1 MHYLITGGAGFI
13 GSNLAHALVGRGCEV
28 TVLDNL
34 STGRLD
40 NLDGVLTRLR
50 FIEGSIL
57 DRTLV
62 ESLLPSVDV
71 VLHQA
76 AMPSVPKSIEMPL
89 ESNDANIKGTLTILE
104 ACKSVGV
111 KRIVYASSSSTY
123 GDHNAQVKTED
134 LPRRPKSPYAV
145 QKVTKELYAQAYHE
159 LFGLETVGL
168 RYFNVFGPRQN
179 PASQYAAVVPA
190 FITKM
195 LSGASPTIYGDGSQS
210 RDFTFIDNVIEMN
223 LAAASVPLTGGQVFN
238 CGCGQSTSVL
248 DLQKSINQI
257 LGTKITPVFET
268 ARAGDVQH
276 SLAGLENAKSSLG
289 WAPTVNLIE
298 GLRQTIDWY
307 RELV

>member
-50 FIEGSIL
+50 FVEGSIL

-89 ESNDANIKGTLTILE
+89 ESNDANIKGTRFILE

-123 GDHNAQVKTED
+123 GDHNAQVKTEGFTETPEVSIRRSKSHEGALRTS
-134 LPRRPKSPYAV
+134 LP
-145 QKVTKELYAQAYHE
+145 
-159 LFGLETVGL
+159 
-168 RYFNVFGPRQN
+168 
-179 PASQYAAVVPA
+179 
-190 FITKM
+190 
-195 LSGASPTIYGDGSQS
+195 
-210 RDFTFIDNVIEMN
+210 
-223 LAAASVPLTGGQVFN
+223 
-238 CGCGQSTSVL
+238 
-248 DLQKSINQI
+248 
-257 LGTKITPVFET
+257 
-268 ARAGDVQH
+268 
-276 SLAGLENAKSSLG
+276 
-289 WAPTVNLIE
+289 
-298 GLRQTIDWY
+298 
-307 RELV
+307 